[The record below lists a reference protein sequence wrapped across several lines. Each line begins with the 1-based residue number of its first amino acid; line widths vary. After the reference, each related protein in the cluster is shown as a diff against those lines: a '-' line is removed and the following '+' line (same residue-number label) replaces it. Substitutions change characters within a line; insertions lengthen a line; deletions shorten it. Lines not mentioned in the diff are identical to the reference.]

1 VWPSTASWGRQFDG
15 WLIGQN
21 AQAQLANGQIAP
33 RFGH

>member
-1 VWPSTASWGRQFDG
+1 LGRQFNG

-21 AQAQLANGQIAP
+21 AQGRLANGQIAP